1 VPGIALHA
9 VNNSISYAV
18 TVHASSAVAFAL
30 GAGMVA
36 ACISVPRLLPT
47 PATR

>member
-1 VPGIALHA
+1 VPGIAVHA

-18 TVHASSAVAFAL
+18 TVHSSSGVAIAL

-36 ACISVPRLLPT
+36 ACVTVPRLLPA